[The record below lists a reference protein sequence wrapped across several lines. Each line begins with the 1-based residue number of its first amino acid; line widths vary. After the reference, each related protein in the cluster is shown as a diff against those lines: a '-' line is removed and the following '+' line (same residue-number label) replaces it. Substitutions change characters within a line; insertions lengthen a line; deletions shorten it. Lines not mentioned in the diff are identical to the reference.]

1 MVTTTKNRIKRS
13 FNKRSNNKAMKNI
26 INELWEHTESKKD
39 SVKIVGK
46 VYNWLNCDNLS
57 SIIVDDNVFWFEL
70 TNSYTIMPK
79 YIYNYLKRW
88 ANKKGYT
95 YLYDIKSPFNKQLK

>member
-1 MVTTTKNRIKRS
+1 
-13 FNKRSNNKAMKNI
+13 MKNI
-26 INELWEHTESKKD
+26 IKELWEHAENKKD

-46 VYNWLNCDNLS
+46 VHNWLNHDNLS

-70 TNSYTIMPK
+70 TNSYTIMPN